1 MREMRMETITADRI
15 REVAANLLAKAAT
28 LYPKNY
34 LDRIVSCFENEEHHI
49 SKNVMGSI
57 IENILLGA
65 DGFHCLCQ
73 DTGIPAFHVYL
84 NPAIAVRGN
93 IDVAL
98 TEATIQ
104 ATEKVPLRKNVV
116 EPFSYANSGNN
127 TGWGT
132 PFVHYHYSPKPGP
145 LRLRVELKGFGGEIK
160 TSVDWVFTSSRN
172 MSNAILAYVL
182 NSVLLSKGEACVPS
196 FLGIGVG
203 GYAAEAV
210 ANGKAAVFRE
220 LTNKSVRNDSRI
232 GDEFLDQFEQRVFRC
247 VNRLGLGPMG
257 MGGNTTTMG
266 VYVERR
272 GTHTSV
278 SSVSVAHQCWA
289 SRGSEALVSE
299 GNVEYVTPHVGREDV
314 PGLRE
319 KIAAVQS
326 EPRAGAKVYE
336 LETPASMEDV
346 LKLRV
351 GDVVYLSGKVCTA
364 RDGAH
369 LRMVESVKSGKAGEI
384 PEELLRHKVIYH
396 CAPVVST
403 ENEKW
408 CANAAGP
415 TTSSRFTDDESFL
428 VEKGILN
435 VAIGKGTM
443 GNKMLEA
450 LKGRGVYLNATGG
463 CAITYQQK
471 IENLEPLWLD
481 LGYPEAVWVM
491 DVARFGPLVVNMDST
506 GNSLTGK
513 VMEHVYENARKI
525 YEEEGLNPHE
535 RYAQY
540 PVTFAGLSLEEVIS
554 KTRAS

>member
-1 MREMRMETITADRI
+1 METITAERI
-15 REVAANLLAKAAT
+15 REAAANLLANAAT
-28 LYPKNY
+28 RYPKNY
-34 LDRIVSCFENEEHHI
+34 LERIVHAFENEDNHI

-65 DGFHCLCQ
+65 DGVHCLCQ

-84 NPAIAVRGN
+84 NPGIAVRGD
-93 IDVAL
+93 ISAAL

-116 EPFSYANSGNN
+116 EPFSYTNSGNN

-132 PFVHYHYSPKPGP
+132 PFVHYHYSPEPGP
-145 LRLRVELKGFGGEIK
+145 LKLRVELKGFGGEIK

-220 LTNKSVRNDSRI
+220 LTNRSKRNDSKI
-232 GDEFLDQFEQRVFRC
+232 GDEFLEQFEERVFRC

-257 MGGNTTTMG
+257 MGGKTTTMG

-299 GNVEYVTPHVGREDV
+299 GNVEYITPHVAEVDV
-314 PGLRE
+314 PSLRE
-319 KIAAVQS
+319 KISTVQS
-326 EPRAGAKVYE
+326 EPRVRAKVYE
-336 LETPASMEDV
+336 LETPVSMEDV

-351 GDVVYLSGKVCTA
+351 GDVVYLSGKICTA

-384 PEELLRHKVIYH
+384 PGELLHHKAIFH
-396 CAPVVST
+396 CAPVVSR
-403 ENEKW
+403 EDEKW

-415 TTSSRFTDDESFL
+415 TTSSRFTDDGSFL
-428 VEKGILN
+428 VEKGVLN
-435 VAIGKGTM
+435 IAIGKGTM

-463 CAITYQQK
+463 CAITYQKKVQH
-471 IENLEPLWLD
+471 LEPQWLE

-491 DVARFGPLVVNMDST
+491 DVAHFGPLVVNMDSK

-513 VMEHVYENARKI
+513 VMENVYENAREI
-525 YEEEGLNPHE
+525 YKEEGLDPNE

-540 PVTFAGLSLEEVIS
+540 PVTFAGLSLEEVIN
-554 KTRAS
+554 KTKAS